1 MNIKN
6 HKETIIVP
14 ESVKLSLNKK
24 IVTVKGEKGEVSK
37 EFKMP
42 RFVFNTEGNKLIIT
56 CNGYNVYDRRNFC
69 TIKAHIKNMV
79 HGVNNGYVYYLKI
92 CSSHFPMNVT
102 ISKNKFVVKN
112 LLGEK
117 VPRELKIK
125 EGVTVTINGTEIELK
140 GIDLEKVSTAAS
152 DMEQLTRNT
161 ARDRRI
167 FQDGIYIIKKDGKE
181 L

>member
-1 MNIKN
+1 MRVKN
-6 HKETIIVP
+6 FSEKIEIP
-14 ESVKLSLNKK
+14 DGNQLSLDGFKVS
-24 IVTVKGEKGEVSK
+24 IKGEKGEVSK
-37 EFKMP
+37 KFNMP
-42 RFVFNTEGNKLIIT
+42 RFIFSVEGNSLIVK
-56 CNGYNVYDRRNFC
+56 CEGYNFYDKNNFF
-69 TIKAHIKNMV
+69 TIKAHIKNMIQ
-79 HGVNNGYVYYLKI
+79 GANEGYVYLLKI